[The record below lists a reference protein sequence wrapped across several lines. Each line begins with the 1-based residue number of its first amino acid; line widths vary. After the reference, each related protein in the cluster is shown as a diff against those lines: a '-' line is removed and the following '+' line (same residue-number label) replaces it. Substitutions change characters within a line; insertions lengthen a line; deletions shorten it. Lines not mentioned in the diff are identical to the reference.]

1 MIFFRRNTMKKVIAL
16 ALSAVMALSIV
27 ACSKTEPR
35 PAETYKTG
43 LGIITTA
50 TTRDATADADGQVQ
64 VNTNMVVATF
74 DKDGKVVSATIDVA
88 QQTGK
93 VSAEGKVVGDID
105 TRTKCEKGDDY
116 GMRGV
121 STIGKEVNEQY
132 AALADWFVGKTVD
145 EIMAVET
152 YRRDDNHP
160 TVPAEGTDLSASVT
174 ISIGTYLDALKLAY
188 ENAVETT
195 GPVASTGLGTDISVS
210 KSDATAEA
218 DGQIQVNTTMMGA
231 AFDAEGKVVAVKTD
245 VAQQT
250 AKFDTTGHF
259 TNEIDLRTKVQKGA
273 DYGMKGASAIG
284 KEINEQFAALE
295 EYLIGKTADEFA
307 ATEVYQKDDHH
318 IAVPVEG
325 SDLAAG
331 VSISINSQIVALAK
345 AAANAK

>member
-1 MIFFRRNTMKKVIAL
+1 MKKVIAL

-93 VSAEGKVVGDID
+93 VTADGKVAGDID

-152 YRRDDNHP
+152 YRRDENHP
-160 TVPAEGTDLSASVT
+160 TVPAEGTDLSATVT

-188 ENAVETT
+188 DNAVETT
-195 GPVASTGLGTDISVS
+195 GPVASTGLGTDITVS

-218 DGQIQVNTTMMGA
+218 EGQIQVTTTIVGA
-231 AFDAEGKVVAVKTD
+231 AFDAEGKIVAVKTD
-245 VAQQT
+245 AAQQT
-250 AKFDTTGHF
+250 AKFDATGHF
-259 TNEIDLRTKVQKGA
+259 TNEIDLRTKVQKGD
-273 DYGMKGASAIG
+273 DYGMRSLSEKIGIG
-284 KEINEQFAALE
+284 KELYEQYAALE
-295 EYLIGKTADEFA
+295 EWLIGKTANDFAGIETVTNDEGHQSA
-307 ATEVYQKDDHH
+307 APGT
-318 IAVPVEG
+318 
-325 SDLAAG
+325 DLAAG
-331 VSISINSQIVALAK
+331 VSISLDSHLIAVAK
-345 AAANAK
+345 AARNAK